1 MSFMIRGEIY
11 HLLNLFLY
19 SSQFRL
25 EQLILNLEISK
36 EKNEMRWVL
45 MIRGNMSFIKLVST
59 FNIVSFG
66 AINFVP
72 RNKEGKEWDEMGF
85 MIRGE
90 IGHLSNQ
97 FRHSSQ
103 FRLVQLILYLE
114 IRKEK
119 HEMRW
124 VS

>member
-66 AINFVP
+66 AINFVL
-72 RNKEGKEWDEMGF
+72 RNKEGKE
-85 MIRGE
+85 
-90 IGHLSNQ
+90 
-97 FRHSSQ
+97 
-103 FRLVQLILYLE
+103 
-114 IRKEK
+114 
-119 HEMRW
+119 
-124 VS
+124 